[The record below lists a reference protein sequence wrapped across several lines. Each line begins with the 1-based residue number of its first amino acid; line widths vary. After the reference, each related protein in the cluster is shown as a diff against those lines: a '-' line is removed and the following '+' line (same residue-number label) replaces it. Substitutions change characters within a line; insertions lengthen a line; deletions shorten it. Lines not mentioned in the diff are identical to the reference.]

1 MSLFTSGILADTIK
15 GVFGVVDDLHTSEEE
30 KIDMKIKLEQVLQA
44 GSLAQLEVNKAEAQ
58 SGILFVSGWRPF
70 VGWTCGSALAWTYV
84 LSPVIQSGAF
94 YVGQFTGRAVDLSQM
109 PVFDL
114 STLMPV
120 LLGML
125 GLGGLRTYEKV
136 KGVER
141 TDMNDTEKA
150 PKGRF
155 KRGKSRGT

>member
-1 MSLFTSGILADTIK
+1 MGIFTSGILGDTIGK
-15 GVFGVVDDLHTSEEE
+15 VFGVVDDLHTSQEE
-30 KIDMKIKLEQVLQA
+30 KADIKIRLEQVLQQGA
-44 GSLAQLEVNKAEAQ
+44 LAQLEVNKAEAS
-58 SGILFVSGWRPF
+58 SGILFVAGWRPF

-84 LSPVIQSGAF
+84 VSPVVQSVAF
-94 YVGQFTGRAVDLSQM
+94 YVGEFSDKSIDLSAM

-136 KGVER
+136 RGVDRGAMTEEEPTSKGL
-141 TDMNDTEKA
+141 
-150 PKGRF
+150 F
-155 KRGKSRGT
+155 KRGKYRGS